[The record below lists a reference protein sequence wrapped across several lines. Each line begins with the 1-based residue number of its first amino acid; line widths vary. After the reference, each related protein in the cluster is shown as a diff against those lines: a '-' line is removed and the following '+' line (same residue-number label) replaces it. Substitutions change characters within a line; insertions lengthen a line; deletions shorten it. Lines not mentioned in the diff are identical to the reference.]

1 VTATPTMP
9 VRPEAAVFVACPG
22 CGAVQP
28 YARTSGAALACGVC
42 RTDLERPAG
51 RSLDAALACSA
62 ATFLLLLPANF
73 LTFLSTS
80 VLGASR
86 HSLLAS
92 SAVELWREGSAPLAV
107 VVAACVI
114 VLPLARYGLLALVLG
129 ALRTGGRPPWLGRAF
144 RLAQALRPW
153 ALADVALLA
162 FWIAFTRLH
171 ATVPTVVGAGG
182 FCFIGAG
189 LMALFARA
197 TLDEP
202 DIWRRIA
209 VQPSIDPTAPLIA
222 CECCALLA
230 PAHQEGRP
238 CHRCGA
244 RLHGRKRDAVVR
256 ASALTI
262 AGVLLYVPA
271 NLFPMATVP
280 IGLEPTSY
288 TVLEGVKDLFEAGL
302 YGLGLLVFTASFAI
316 PFLKLVAMMWFLA
329 SIAERSARLL
339 VAKTRLYKV
348 VEEIGRWSMVDPL
361 VIACF
366 VPVMQF
372 NAKLYGRAGPAAP
385 AFTAVVIL
393 TMIAAQAFDP
403 RTLWDAA
410 RRAT

>member
-1 VTATPTMP
+1 MPALPVAT
-9 VRPEAAVFVACPG
+9 VFLACPG
-22 CGAVQP
+22 CGAVQST
-28 YARTSGAALACGVC
+28 ARPLGAVLACGVC
-42 RTDLERPAG
+42 RTELERPAG

-62 ATFLLLLPANF
+62 ATFLLLLPANL

-80 VLGASR
+80 ALGASR

-92 SAVELWREGSAPLAV
+92 SAVELWREGSPPLAV
-107 VVAACVI
+107 VVAVCVI
-114 VLPLARYGLLALVLG
+114 VLPLARYGLLSLVL
-129 ALRTGGRPPWLGRAF
+129 ASLKTAWRPRWLGPAF
-144 RLAQALRPW
+144 RLAQALQPW

-162 FWIAFTRLH
+162 FWIAYTRLH

-197 TLDEP
+197 TLDGS

-209 VQPSIDPTAPLIA
+209 TQPKIDPTAALIA
-222 CECCALLA
+222 CESCAFLA

-238 CHRCGA
+238 CRRCGA
-244 RLHGRKRDAVVR
+244 RVHGRKPDAIIR

-262 AGVLLYVPA
+262 AGVLLYIPA
-271 NLFPMATVP
+271 NLLPMATVP

-288 TVLEGVKDLFEAGL
+288 TVLEGVKDLFEARL
-302 YGLGLLVFTASFAI
+302 YALGLLVFTASFAI

-329 SIAERSARLL
+329 SIAERSARRL
-339 VAKTRLYKV
+339 VTKTRLYRV

-385 AFTAVVIL
+385 AFAAVVIL

-403 RTLWDAA
+403 RRMWDVA
-410 RRAT
+410 RRAA